1 MQEELSNSTNL
12 ATRKASEMEAS
23 GSALAHSTESSGK
36 LNNRDASGWKYIII
50 DPSFQDKHK

>member
-36 LNNRDASGWKYIII
+36 LHNRDAAG
-50 DPSFQDKHK
+50 